1 MTASK
6 YNTLLTGSPHHN
18 VPLWK
23 RNRYWKKGRK
33 RKMKHKFRKDSKHEC
48 RMPNMKCFTHDNYHW
63 KTPPYW
69 TCKLFC
75 LIILF
80 FLGFIPHLPI
90 ALLSSKTILYTSI
103 FSTEWIFVHQ
113 YIIKIFIKL
122 FPLDYISWLY
132 CLDFSKKLSS
142 SSLNSGPTF

>member
-1 MTASK
+1 MLKLISKCFRKMTASK

-75 LIILF
+75 LIIIF
-80 FLGFIPHLPI
+80 FLWFFSIPHCF
-90 ALLSSKTILYTSI
+90 A
-103 FSTEWIFVHQ
+103 
-113 YIIKIFIKL
+113 IIKNNPIYFNFFHRMNFCSTIYHKN
-122 FPLDYISWLY
+122 LY
-132 CLDFSKKLSS
+132 KIVS
-142 SSLNSGPTF
+142 T